1 MNRIYRLLLIIT
13 ILTCSTLYGFA
24 QEANNYFLHTIQKG
38 ENLSSISSM
47 YNVSKED
54 IIKLNPGSD
63 RVIFTGKAL
72 KIPQTKIQ
80 SSDDELFYT
89 IKPGD
94 TLYRLSV
101 DYKISTAAIM
111 KANPG
116 LSAQNFKIGQVIRIP
131 QVSQAEIQSE
141 VAKRTEQEKARLE
154 IQPAV
159 KPRCKEMHKVKRRE
173 TIYSVSRSYG
183 ISEQELIAAN
193 PELKQGMKKGM
204 FVCIPYPKEVILDNR
219 IADIEQNPYI
229 VNNPPTDK
237 EVFQEIENNL
247 NTQIST
253 IKAAVIL
260 PFSIESGGRA
270 ESMRMIEYY
279 EGLLLAVDSLK
290 RSGVSIDLYA
300 YDSGKNEKSLNS
312 ILSKPE
318 MKNMNVIFGPLYQ
331 AQIQPLA
338 KFTEDHNI
346 RLVIPFSGSTDVVF
360 KNPSV
365 YQINTPQS
373 YLYSEVFQNFA
384 KMFAN
389 PNVIFVKSA
398 SQDRSKE
405 EFINSFKQDL
415 DNRSIT
421 YKQISMTD
429 SVGAIQAHLDRN
441 KANIFIPTTG
451 KDAILIELMPKLTQV
466 IERFPE
472 ISISMF
478 GYPEWQTYTNDYI
491 DSFFKVD
498 TYFYSSFYTNNL
510 LNAAKSFTKSYHRWF
525 SKEMIVTYPKYG
537 MLGFDIGY
545 FFLKG
550 LSQYGNTLE
559 SNLHRMKVEPIQTG
573 FNFGRVNNWGG
584 FINKKVFFVHFN
596 RDYELIKIDFE

>member
-13 ILTCSTLYGFA
+13 LLTCSTLYGFA

-72 KIPQTKIQ
+72 KIPQIQIQ
-80 SSDDELFYT
+80 SNDDDLFYT

-101 DYKISTAAIM
+101 NYKVSTTTIM
-111 KANPG
+111 RANPG
-116 LSAQNFKIGQVIRIP
+116 LSAKNFKIGQVIRIP
-131 QVSQAEIQSE
+131 KASQTEYQQE
-141 VAKRTEQEKARLE
+141 VEKRTEQEKAKLD

-159 KPRCKEMHKVKRRE
+159 KSRCKEMHKVKRRE
-173 TIYSVSRSYG
+173 TIYSVSKAYG
-183 ISEQELIAAN
+183 ITEQELIAAN
-193 PELKQGMKKGM
+193 PELKKGMKRGK
-204 FVCIPYPKEVILDNR
+204 FICIPYSKEIIKEEQ
-219 IADIEQNPYI
+219 IAEIIENPYI
-229 VNNPPTDK
+229 VENPPTDN
-237 EVFQEIENNL
+237 EVFKEQEL
-247 NTQIST
+247 NTKTNLST

-260 PFSIESGGRA
+260 PFSIESGGKA
-270 ESMRMIEYY
+270 ESIRMIEYY

-300 YDSGKNEKSLNS
+300 YDSGKTEKSLNT
-312 ILSKPE
+312 ILVKPE
-318 MKNMNVIFGPLYQ
+318 LRNMNVIFGPLYQ
-331 AQIQPLA
+331 SQIDPLA
-338 KFTEDHNI
+338 KFSENNNI
-346 RLVIPFSGSTDVVF
+346 RLVIPFNGSTDVVF
-360 KNPSV
+360 NNPSV

-373 YLYSEVFQNFA
+373 YLYSEVYQNFA

-389 PNVIFVKSA
+389 PNVIFVDPVE
-398 SQDRSKE
+398 QDQSKK
-405 EFINSFKQDL
+405 EFIDGFKQDL
-415 DNRSIT
+415 SNRSVS
-421 YKQISMTD
+421 YKQISATD
-429 SVGAIQAHLDRN
+429 SVGAIQTYLDRT
-441 KANIFIPTTG
+441 KTNIFIPTTG
-451 KDAILIELMPKLTQV
+451 KDGILIGLMPKLTQV

-472 ISISMF
+472 LSVSMF
-478 GYPEWQTYTNDYI
+478 GYPEWQTYTKDHL
-491 DSFFKVD
+491 DAFFKVD

-510 LNAAKSFTKSYHRWF
+510 LSAAKSFTKSYHKWY
-525 SKEMIVTYPKYG
+525 SKEMIDTYPKYG

-550 LSQYGNTLE
+550 LNQYGNSLE
-559 SNLHRMKVEPIQTG
+559 SNLYKMKLDPIQTG
-573 FNFGRVNNWGG
+573 FNFARVNNWGG

-596 RDYELIKIDFE
+596 RNYELIKIDFE